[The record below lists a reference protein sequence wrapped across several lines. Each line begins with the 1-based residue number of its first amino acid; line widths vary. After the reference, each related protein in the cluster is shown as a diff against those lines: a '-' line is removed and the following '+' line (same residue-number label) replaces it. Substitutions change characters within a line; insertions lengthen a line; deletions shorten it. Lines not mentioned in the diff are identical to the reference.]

1 MNGGDIAGH
10 PRIPLTINPRPGIF
24 KIRKHQGSHNA
35 NNKPVAL
42 RPISFN
48 TATCDSEPH
57 SSIGDKLV
65 QPLQRLVQRFSMQP
79 CSRTN
84 QENDPKR
91 RVSMLSSWRRRRS
104 LTVDRDRS
112 PLERKGEPTLTE
124 LICPPTPVMGEKKR
138 FKVSF
143 CELKRKSVNLKPLS
157 EPLPSTMD
165 ELYQTP
171 MEQESASGLSKTNAE
186 ARKSR
191 DCVPVEDDQNNRND
205 DPFDQNPYMLP
216 PTGINGPVYD
226 DYSKA
231 VLLQTYP
238 EGDRTVTDD
247 GCDSIS
253 SPAVSSHNG
262 IRPQDIHPISSSP
275 TNAPLR
281 LVESDSS
288 IFREFFRRNEFEGST
303 RSVGRDSG
311 WSSEL
316 SFLDPSAEDQMTSTN
331 SDTEDSSFAPAK
343 VDRPNS
349 QWRANEWAM
358 RLRKSLNRAR
368 RRCHLYV
375 GQTLFN
381 KNPHEGVKY
390 LIENGLVASVPIAVA
405 RWIFNREGLSRQA
418 IGEYFGAIGDPFSTQ
433 VLREYLRLVPMQEL
447 QVDEAVRAVLSH
459 FHPAGES
466 QKISY
471 LMKIFQEVYCAKNR
485 NLVARMFCNEETV
498 EVLAYSTLMLHTDL
512 HNPNVR
518 RFGQRMTQQEF
529 INNNRGIDNGQ
540 DLPLELLC
548 GIYHRVARHEFKT
561 LPDPMDQMRRL
572 DSMLVG
578 TLKTDNFIQ
587 RHRRFVGW
595 IVGRQLDRIVVRPSR
610 HHKRWRY
617 ILLFNDILIVSK
629 LVSGAHSG
637 SSGSIWHSAAS
648 VALGQDAASASTLS
662 KLKSSPYFSQ
672 EPMALGVYQVRA
684 VLPLK
689 EAHVLV
695 FETQYHRHGACL
707 CNDEGPKLNFMFP
720 SANVRQKFIDW
731 VHVSVSELH
740 ELQAYYSKREKM
752 ATLTKS
758 SLSETSSI
766 GAVSSKV

>member
-1 MNGGDIAGH
+1 MDGGDIAGH

-24 KIRKHQGSHNA
+24 KIRKHQGSHCA
-35 NNKPVAL
+35 INKPAAL
-42 RPISFN
+42 RPISLN
-48 TATCDSEPH
+48 TATCDSEPP

-65 QPLQRLVQRFSMQP
+65 QPLQKLVQRFSMQP
-79 CSRTN
+79 CPRTN

-112 PLERKGEPTLTE
+112 PLERKSEPTLTE
-124 LICPPTPVMGEKKR
+124 LMCPPVPVMGEKKR

-143 CELKRKSVNLKPLS
+143 CELRRKSVNLKPLS
-157 EPLPSTMD
+157 ERLPSTMD

-171 MEQESASGLSKTNAE
+171 MEQESASGLSRTNTGAQ
-186 ARKSR
+186 KSP
-191 DCVPVEDDQNNRND
+191 DCVSTEGDQYDKND
-205 DPFDQNPYMLP
+205 SFDQNPYVLP
-216 PTGINGPVYD
+216 PTGINGAVYD
-226 DYSKA
+226 GYSKS
-231 VLLQTYP
+231 VLLQTYS
-238 EGDRTVTDD
+238 EGDRTATDD
-247 GCDSIS
+247 GCDYIS

-262 IRPQDIHPISSSP
+262 IQSQDIHPVSSSP
-275 TNAPLR
+275 TNAPPR

-288 IFREFFRRNEFEGST
+288 IFRDFFRRSEFEGSI

-316 SFLDPSAEDQMTSTN
+316 SFLDPSTGDQATSTN
-331 SDTEDSSFAPAK
+331 SDTEESSFAPAN
-343 VDRPNS
+343 VDRLNS
-349 QWRANEWAM
+349 EFRANEWAV
-358 RLRKSLNRAR
+358 RLRKSLNRAK
-368 RRCHLYV
+368 RRCHLY
-375 GQTLFN
+375 
-381 KNPHEGVKY
+381 
-390 LIENGLVASVPIAVA
+390 
-405 RWIFNREGLSRQA
+405 
-418 IGEYFGAIGDPFSTQ
+418 
-433 VLREYLRLVPMQEL
+433 
-447 QVDEAVRAVLSH
+447 
-459 FHPAGES
+459 GES

-548 GIYHRVARHEFKT
+548 GIYHRVAKNEFKT
-561 LPDPMDQMRRL
+561 LPDPMDRMRRL

-595 IVGRQLDRIVVRPSR
+595 VVGRQLDRIVVRPSR

-637 SSGSIWHSAAS
+637 SSGSIWHNAAS

-662 KLKSSPYFSQ
+662 KLKSSQYFSQ
-672 EPMALGVYQVRA
+672 EPMTLGVYQIRA

-689 EAHVLV
+689 GAHVLV
-695 FETQYHRHGACL
+695 FETQLLRISVCLTAEATIVELASSFCLVDHRHGACL
-707 CNDEGPKLNFMFP
+707 CNDEGPKLNFTFP

-740 ELQAYYSKREKM
+740 ELQTYYTKREKM

-766 GAVSSKV
+766 SAVSSKVQPVKIDVHIEWNE

>member
-1 MNGGDIAGH
+1 MDGGDIAGH

-24 KIRKHQGSHNA
+24 KIRKHQGSHCA
-35 NNKPVAL
+35 INKPAAL
-42 RPISFN
+42 RPISLN
-48 TATCDSEPH
+48 TATCDSEPP

-65 QPLQRLVQRFSMQP
+65 QPLQKLVQRFSMQP
-79 CSRTN
+79 CPRTN

-112 PLERKGEPTLTE
+112 PLERKSEPTLTE
-124 LICPPTPVMGEKKR
+124 LMCPPVPVMGEKKR

-143 CELKRKSVNLKPLS
+143 CELRRKSVNLKPLS
-157 EPLPSTMD
+157 ERLPSTMD

-171 MEQESASGLSKTNAE
+171 MEQESASGLSRTNTGAQ
-186 ARKSR
+186 KSP
-191 DCVPVEDDQNNRND
+191 DCVSTEGDQYDKND
-205 DPFDQNPYMLP
+205 SFDQNPYVLP
-216 PTGINGPVYD
+216 PTGINGAVYD
-226 DYSKA
+226 GYSKS
-231 VLLQTYP
+231 VLLQTYS
-238 EGDRTVTDD
+238 EGDRTATDD
-247 GCDSIS
+247 GCDYIS

-262 IRPQDIHPISSSP
+262 IQSQDIHPVSSSP
-275 TNAPLR
+275 TNAPPR

-288 IFREFFRRNEFEGST
+288 IFRDFFRRSEFEGSI

-316 SFLDPSAEDQMTSTN
+316 SFLDPSTGDQATSTN
-331 SDTEDSSFAPAK
+331 SDTEESSFAPAN
-343 VDRPNS
+343 VDRLNS
-349 QWRANEWAM
+349 EFRANEWAV
-358 RLRKSLNRAR
+358 RLRKSLNRAK

-381 KNPHEGVKY
+381 KTPHEGVRY
-390 LIENGLVASVPIAVA
+390 LTENGLVASVPIAVA
-405 RWIFNREGLSRQA
+405 RWIFNHEGLSRQA
-418 IGEYFGAIGDPFSTQ
+418 IGEYFGSIADPFSTQ

-548 GIYHRVARHEFKT
+548 GIYHRVAKNEFKT
-561 LPDPMDQMRRL
+561 LPDPMDRMRRL

-595 IVGRQLDRIVVRPSR
+595 VVGRQLDRIVVRPSR

-637 SSGSIWHSAAS
+637 SSGSIWHNAAS

-662 KLKSSPYFSQ
+662 KLKSSQYFSQ
-672 EPMALGVYQVRA
+672 EPMTLD
-684 VLPLK
+684 
-689 EAHVLV
+689 
-695 FETQYHRHGACL
+695 HRHGACL
-707 CNDEGPKLNFMFP
+707 CNDEGPKLNFTFP

-740 ELQAYYSKREKM
+740 ELQTYYTKREKM

-766 GAVSSKV
+766 SAVSSKV